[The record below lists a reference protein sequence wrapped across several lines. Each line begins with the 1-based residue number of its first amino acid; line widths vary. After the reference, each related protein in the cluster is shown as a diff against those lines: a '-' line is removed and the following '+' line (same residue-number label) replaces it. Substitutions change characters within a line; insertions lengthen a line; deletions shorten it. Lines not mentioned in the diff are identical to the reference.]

1 MHSFKHGQYFFWPI
15 SIFVKL
21 TLIFIKT
28 KTSLYEKYNFL
39 FAHSGLIKMCTGFF
53 ALMLS
58 MCLHAQTQVTGTFA
72 NKEGTPLSGITV
84 SVKGK
89 SSGTATES
97 NGSYTINAAVND
109 VLVFSSVGFA
119 SKEIKVKGAGVINVG
134 MEERINGLEDVVVVG
149 YGTQKKKDLTGS
161 VAVVNVANAKKK
173 ATMILLKC

>member
-1 MHSFKHGQYFFWPI
+1 
-15 SIFVKL
+15 
-21 TLIFIKT
+21 
-28 KTSLYEKYNFL
+28 
-39 FAHSGLIKMCTGFF
+39 MCTGFF

-58 MCLHAQTQVTGTFA
+58 VCLHAQTQVTGTVA

-119 SKEIKVKGAGVINVG
+119 SKEVKVKGAGVINVG
-134 MEERINGLEDVVVVG
+134 IP
-149 YGTQKKKDLTGS
+149 GTQW
-161 VAVVNVANAKKK
+161 
-173 ATMILLKC
+173 